1 VQDSD
6 QVQQAKAWA
15 AAHPLSENPNAQIWN
30 GGCTQQQL
38 DWLQA
43 QLAAAGQ
50 QQERV
55 IVACHHPIAP
65 GSAPDEYLAW
75 GYEQLQQV
83 LTDAA
88 DVVKLVLGGHYHPGG
103 YVCSGGVH
111 FVVLEGVL
119 EAPADSNAYARVDVL
134 GGVIKIQGSG
144 VASSRTLSI

>member
-1 VQDSD
+1 M
-6 QVQQAKAWA
+6 QQAKAWA
-15 AAHPLSENPNAQIWN
+15 AAHPLSANPNAQTWN

-38 DWLQA
+38 EWLQE

-55 IVACHHPIAP
+55 IVACHHPVAP

-75 GYEQLQQV
+75 GYEKLQQV

-88 DVVKLVLGGHYHPGG
+88 GVVKLVFSGHYHPGG

-119 EAPADSNAYARVDVL
+119 EAPADSNAYARVEVVDDTVT
-134 GGVIKIQGSG
+134 IHGSG